1 MWRGKVVSG
10 RKRPSAISGTP
21 KPGQNGC
28 CPLLLDEEA
37 RGKRSI
43 TRITKQPLRR
53 YGKPFLPRAII
64 VCIEN
69 AIAVTAIAVT
79 IYGL

>member
-1 MWRGKVVSG
+1 MWRGKVVPG
-10 RKRPSAISGTP
+10 RKRPSAISDTP

-28 CPLLLDEEA
+28 CSLLLDEEA

-43 TRITKQPLRR
+43 TRITKQLRR